1 MSHIPSLSNELFP
14 WPRIHLG
21 EVSLKATA
29 IDQQTA
35 FPRLHRGSS
44 QRSSHLL
51 SSTRSRGRASSD
63 VGPISAKSR
72 VRGRI
77 SSFGSTQEYHQS
89 GFVYASGPVQRLDRK
104 ISDRKVQD
112 LLKRRKQ
119 KLKEA
124 ERKGNVAELL
134 RLKNLN
140 LFDNI
145 ERFVSKDGEPKE
157 VELGSNSTGQSDH
170 HNFTSKIDVFDCGF
184 IPRPNSVNQGHTATL
199 CWHLKIQYTQ
209 GLTVPEEF
217 YLCNIHPTPSP
228 CASSSSSFTLQP
240 SEPTS
245 PSSLSS
251 ESRRCL
257 RRTKVPSTGS
267 STRRHFSEPSSPA
280 ALSSIAIATEP
291 SSSIKRFATAP
302 VPDEE
307 DSFLY
312 IAKYI
317 NKHAKGD
324 NRFKEAKR
332 SGSQASSANVKHSFH
347 SQCTCTNH
355 NCRTY
360 LSGPPSKHC
369 RSCKLPRLQPE
380 IAVAAERIA
389 EMKTSVL
396 APAESSLSVG
406 ESSEAKGFRKFQVM
420 QEDLKLV
427 EIYNAETEKR
437 CRNGVWWE
445 GWLIVEDLKRQGIV
459 GSKPFVYD
467 RDNSVA

>member
-35 FPRLHRGSS
+35 FARLHRGSS

-63 VGPISAKSR
+63 VGPIPAKSR
-72 VRGRI
+72 VRGRF

-89 GFVYASGPVQRLDRK
+89 GK

-112 LLKRRKQ
+112 LLKLRKQ

-124 ERKGNVAELL
+124 ERKGNVAEFF

-145 ERFVSKDGEPKE
+145 ERFESKDGEPKE

-170 HNFTSKIDVFDCGF
+170 HNFTSEVDVFDCGF
-184 IPRPNSVNQGHTATL
+184 IPRPKSVTQGHTATL

-240 SEPTS
+240 TL
-245 PSSLSS
+245 PSSLGS

-267 STRRHFSEPSSPA
+267 STSRNFSNPSSPA

-291 SSSIKRFATAP
+291 SSSIKLSATAP

-317 NKHAKGD
+317 NKHAKGN

-332 SGSQASSANVKHSFH
+332 SGPQASSANVKHSFH

-355 NCRTY
+355 DCRTY

-396 APAESSLSVG
+396 VPAESSLPIG
-406 ESSEAKGFRKFQVM
+406 EPSEAKDFRKFQVM

-427 EIYNAETEKR
+427 EMYNAEMEKR

-445 GWLIVEDLKRQGIV
+445 GWLIVEELKRQGIV

>member
-157 VELGSNSTGQSDH
+157 IELGSNSTGQSDH

-184 IPRPNSVNQGHTATL
+184 FISRPNSVNQGHTATL

-251 ESRRCL
+251 ESRR
-257 RRTKVPSTGS
+257 
-267 STRRHFSEPSSPA
+267 
-280 ALSSIAIATEP
+280 
-291 SSSIKRFATAP
+291 FAP
-302 VPDEE
+302 
-307 DSFLY
+307 
-312 IAKYI
+312 
-317 NKHAKGD
+317 H
-324 NRFKEAKR
+324 
-332 SGSQASSANVKHSFH
+332 
-347 SQCTCTNH
+347 
-355 NCRTY
+355 
-360 LSGPPSKHC
+360 
-369 RSCKLPRLQPE
+369 
-380 IAVAAERIA
+380 
-389 EMKTSVL
+389 
-396 APAESSLSVG
+396 
-406 ESSEAKGFRKFQVM
+406 
-420 QEDLKLV
+420 
-427 EIYNAETEKR
+427 
-437 CRNGVWWE
+437 
-445 GWLIVEDLKRQGIV
+445 
-459 GSKPFVYD
+459 
-467 RDNSVA
+467 